1 MMKHQLTKA
10 NTQVGFT
17 LIELLIAIS
26 ILSMLMLTASYSYSL
41 IANRW
46 DRALSSY
53 DDIQI
58 EAKNLNLLKD
68 VLNGIQGYVV
78 TDSNSQAS
86 LFFIG
91 HDDSLLSITRSG
103 LFSGEY
109 GEIFRLSIEK
119 KTDETYSL
127 VYQATS
133 TEKLLLT
140 KTTQSID
147 FEHEVILLSNLTQ
160 VDFNYFGWQDSELK
174 SGPQAQPG
182 AWYNRFSGIDFK
194 TLPTKYELVLG
205 KQNKSIRLPVTL
217 EQRPELLLSPYVS
230 GEAE

>member
-1 MMKHQLTKA
+1 MKHQLTKA
-10 NTQVGFT
+10 NIQVGFT

-41 IANRW
+41 IATRW

-53 DDIQI
+53 DDVQL

-68 VLNGIQGYVV
+68 VLNGVQGYVV
-78 TDSNSQAS
+78 TDSNGQPS

-91 HDDSLLSITRSG
+91 HNDSLLSITRSG
-103 LFSGEY
+103 LFSDEY
-109 GEIFRLSIEK
+109 GEIFRLSVEK
-119 KTDETYSL
+119 SADETYSL
-127 VYQATS
+127 IYQATS
-133 TEKLLLT
+133 TENFLLT
-140 KTTQSID
+140 KTAQSID
-147 FEHEVILLSNLTQ
+147 FEHEVVLLSNLSQ
-160 VDFNYFGWQDSELK
+160 IAFNYFGWQDTELK

-182 AWYNRFSGIDFK
+182 AWYNRFSGIDNK
-194 TLPTKYELVLG
+194 TLPTKYEVVLD
-205 KQNKSIRLPVTL
+205 KQGEFLTLPVTL

>member
-1 MMKHQLTKA
+1 MKHQLTREAK
-10 NTQVGFT
+10 QGGFT

-46 DRALSSY
+46 DKVLNGYGSAQL
-53 DDIQI
+53 
-58 EAKNLNLLKD
+58 EAKNINLLKEALEG
-68 VLNGIQGYVV
+68 VQGYVV
-78 TDSNSQAS
+78 TDDNAQAS

-109 GEIFRLSIEK
+109 GEIFRLSVEK
-119 KTDETYSL
+119 NSNETYSL
-127 VYQATS
+127 IYQATS
-133 TEKLLLT
+133 TERLILT
-140 KTTQSID
+140 KTSQSIN
-147 FEHEVILLSNLTQ
+147 FEHEVILLSGLSQ
-160 VDFNYFGWQDSELK
+160 VGFSYFGWQNTELK

-205 KQNKSIRLPVTL
+205 KQDKSIRLPVTL